1 VNSGAPTLT
10 TQFSGTLDTP
20 LCSVGTDV
28 TVVSVLSVNQPNVVT
43 SDTNFSWNTD
53 TTACTVLAGA
63 LGSVLGLAVNIVF
76 PGASLVFDPIFFAVL
91 GMAGVLVAKSVVTPS
106 LPAINNCTSVSD
118 THMVCNNALSVANS
132 PLGKLSLNSLEAQDD
147 GISILSDFAPFRVGS
162 PVIAMDESANFEWQP
177 PSISC
182 GRISGNEVTDFRR
195 DTQAYVT
202 LAATASVTAQTLAPI
217 YLISATVINDRL
229 NVFGPQ
235 LAVQGSQAPIEM
247 SLSLGY
253 PGDTYFADPYP
264 CQILVQT
271 TGGVRLIEIPAPQPL
286 NQQLIDGLAALIA
299 GQMLFC
305 QKMVDQWW
313 NMFHRYNPK
322 WSVDPWIGDS
332 AVEHGYEV
340 EISGLQAGEKAT
352 LVGAGNQ
359 VLQTAVATAG
369 TSLRLSA
376 VIAPESANE
385 IGILRGEAGVA
396 GAQQSAAVRS
406 ESVALPVIAAKR
418 GIAVK
423 EQLIV
428 QAGVIRLTE
437 PLQSVAAAYRQGSP
451 HAIVVTGSGVQAF
464 DLANPWMPLN
474 RSSWAVPGIR
484 GVLAQGQSLLAYG
497 DDGMAW
503 LDSSGVNAQGCDC
516 GCAEQPVFHNV
527 AAARGHLY
535 AATSRGLEV
544 FSARLRRRV
553 VIPLE
558 RVRCVAQTGNTLVVG
573 GKTGLTVFHLED
585 PSRPEREEHYGAGSV
600 ANLVAPPGSSGHQL
614 LVMFEEGPSE
624 LLDFGVQGKPQ
635 LASTLPVSPWYV
647 GAARV
652 GNFLLRPGSDLS
664 SVVVSYFGKSA
675 LS

>member
-1 VNSGAPTLT
+1 
-10 TQFSGTLDTP
+10 
-20 LCSVGTDV
+20 
-28 TVVSVLSVNQPNVVT
+28 
-43 SDTNFSWNTD
+43 
-53 TTACTVLAGA
+53 
-63 LGSVLGLAVNIVF
+63 
-76 PGASLVFDPIFFAVL
+76 
-91 GMAGVLVAKSVVTPS
+91 
-106 LPAINNCTSVSD
+106 
-118 THMVCNNALSVANS
+118 
-132 PLGKLSLNSLEAQDD
+132 
-147 GISILSDFAPFRVGS
+147 
-162 PVIAMDESANFEWQP
+162 
-177 PSISC
+177 
-182 GRISGNEVTDFRR
+182 
-195 DTQAYVT
+195 
-202 LAATASVTAQTLAPI
+202 
-217 YLISATVINDRL
+217 
-229 NVFGPQ
+229 
-235 LAVQGSQAPIEM
+235 
-247 SLSLGY
+247 
-253 PGDTYFADPYP
+253 
-264 CQILVQT
+264 
-271 TGGVRLIEIPAPQPL
+271 
-286 NQQLIDGLAALIA
+286 
-299 GQMLFC
+299 
-305 QKMVDQWW
+305 
-313 NMFHRYNPK
+313 
-322 WSVDPWIGDS
+322 
-332 AVEHGYEV
+332 
-340 EISGLQAGEKAT
+340 
-352 LVGAGNQ
+352 
-359 VLQTAVATAG
+359 
-369 TSLRLSA
+369 
-376 VIAPESANE
+376 
-385 IGILRGEAGVA
+385 
-396 GAQQSAAVRS
+396 VRS